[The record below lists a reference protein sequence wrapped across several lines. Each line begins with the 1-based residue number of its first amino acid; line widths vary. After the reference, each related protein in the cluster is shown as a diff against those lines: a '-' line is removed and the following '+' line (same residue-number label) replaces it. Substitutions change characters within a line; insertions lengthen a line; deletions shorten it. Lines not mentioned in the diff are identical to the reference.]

1 MLSFCKSEGGYS
13 PFSMEYFKKTWAG
26 FRKNVGGSWSK
37 RGHVSFQTSAG
48 FWKEVSADKCDILLF
63 SEKARRSF
71 R

>member
-1 MLSFCKSEGGYS
+1 MFSFCKSEGGYS
-13 PFSMEYFKKTWAG
+13 PFSMEYLKKTWAG

-37 RGHVSFQTSAG
+37 TWARFFSNLGGIS
-48 FWKEVSADKCDILLF
+48 KEVSADKCDILLF

>member
-13 PFSMEYFKKTWAG
+13 PFSMEYLKKHGQVLGKRGRKLEQTWACFFSNLG
-26 FRKNVGGSWSK
+26 GGS
-37 RGHVSFQTSAG
+37 
-48 FWKEVSADKCDILLF
+48 KEVSADKCDILLF

>member
-13 PFSMEYFKKTWAG
+13 PFSMEYLKKTWAD

-48 FWKEVSADKCDILLF
+48 VRNKFQPMSRAFCYF
-63 SEKARRSF
+63 QEKPCLSF